1 VTAAALALSLWLH
14 AVPAL
19 QIDDAQLRR
28 QVLLEQLHTEQR
40 DTELWYWTWGLGWS
54 AATVVQLATWPV
66 TSRAD
71 RPSLVAWGLSSA
83 VGAIVTFVL
92 RPEALG
98 AYRRSLAPNGDVEKE
113 WVAVH
118 DDEVF
123 NHGLWQQLG
132 VVVLNAVPFFVL
144 GLGYKRWDWAY
155 LAIGVVVS
163 EAQIATFPQLL
174 RVIGVR

>member
-1 VTAAALALSLWLH
+1 MTAAALALSLWLH

-28 QVLLEQLHTEQR
+28 QILLEQLHTEQR
-40 DTELWYWTWGLGWS
+40 ETQLWYWTWGLGWS
-54 AATVVQLATWPV
+54 ASTAVQFATWPI
-66 TSRAD
+66 TARAD
-71 RPSLVAWGLSSA
+71 RPSLVVWGLSSA
-83 VGAIVTFVL
+83 LGAIITFAL
-92 RPEALG
+92 RPPALG
-98 AYRRSLAPNGDVEKE
+98 AYNRALLPQGDVEKE

-123 NHGLWQQLG
+123 NHSLWQQLG
-132 VVVLNAVPFFVL
+132 IVVLNVSLSSSWKSGSAV
-144 GLGYKRWDWAY
+144 DWAY
-155 LAIGVVVS
+155 LAIGVVLS